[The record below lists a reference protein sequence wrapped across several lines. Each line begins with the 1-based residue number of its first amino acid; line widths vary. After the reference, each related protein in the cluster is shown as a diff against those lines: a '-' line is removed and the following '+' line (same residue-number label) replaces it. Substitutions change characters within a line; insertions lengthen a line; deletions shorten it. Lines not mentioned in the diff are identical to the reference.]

1 MQIRNKRDFWSGVM
15 FVAIGVLFIILSRQ
29 YQLGTAAKMGPGY
42 FPSVLGGICTFLGLI
57 LGVSSLGKRAQKTEL
72 LGVGWRELILVLLAV
87 ILFAALLNYMG
98 IVVAITVLI
107 LVSAVASYEFNLRA
121 TLISVVIL
129 LVMSYVV
136 FVWGLELQF
145 PVWPKFMRS

>member
-1 MQIRNKRDFWSGVM
+1 MNFPRRRMLSLAAAAALLVSGS
-15 FVAIGVLFIILSRQ
+15 AW
-29 YQLGTAAKMGPGY
+29 
-42 FPSVLGGICTFLGLI
+42 
-57 LGVSSLGKRAQKTEL
+57 AQKTEL
-72 LGVGWRELILVLLAV
+72 QTVGWRELILVLLAV

-98 IVVAITVLI
+98 IIVAITVLI

-121 TLISVVIL
+121 TVISIVVL